1 MFLFFLGQMNHLPQ
15 KLRMRMSKEP
25 VHIVCPHCQ
34 HNGMSY
40 IEKKVGG
47 IIICYGLMLALIWYA
62 VFFSKLTS
70 ETIKKKPL
78 FLFKYLYMSKIMYIP
93 RFNSG
98 QSKILLISAFLNIV
112 SFQIKFNFDFSAVK
126 SNLDKFQP
134 S

>member
-1 MFLFFLGQMNHLPQ
+1 MFLFFLILGQMNHLPQ

-70 ETIKKKPL
+70 ETIQKTL
-78 FLFKYLYMSKIMYIP
+78 FCSGTYTCSKSCIQFCSVQNINDL
-93 RFNSG
+93 RISKLCKFLKINLNSNFQQIG
-98 QSKILLISAFLNIV
+98 LI
-112 SFQIKFNFDFSAVK
+112 
-126 SNLDKFQP
+126 
-134 S
+134 